1 MTIDDQGRIYISDMS
16 TARVHRLKNDTLTVW
31 MEGDLLEGVNGLTF
45 KNGKLMVGT
54 KNQLLKVD
62 PESKN
67 VKVFIKETG
76 PIDGLVALTS
86 SKYVISDWSGR
97 IQMITPTEKFLL
109 GNSTDENIQAADL
122 GYIPED
128 KLILIPTFFDN
139 RVVARKLP

>member
-1 MTIDDQGRIYISDMS
+1 
-16 TARVHRLKNDTLTVW
+16 
-31 MEGDLLEGVNGLTF
+31 
-45 KNGKLMVGT
+45 
-54 KNQLLKVD
+54 LLKVD